1 MLNKEDYE
9 EPRCVLCMNPKSRI
23 PIDRV
28 LEKYD
33 SYIEEKAYERAES
46 HLRYWLEEAKTGR
59 DEAGEL
65 TMLGELMGHLRKNG
79 KIDEAVSVAASAIAR
94 VEKYGFTDTITGA
107 TAILNAGTV
116 YRAAGKNEE
125 SAACYERAEKVYE
138 AELKDGDDRLGG
150 LYNNFASALTEL
162 GEYDR
167 AEERFKKALA
177 IMDGTKNGKLE
188 CAITYLNLAD
198 LYEKRDGSEKAE
210 SLTDEMLTKAFELL
224 TDESV
229 EKNAYYEFVLDKCI
243 PAYDHFG
250 QFLRGA
256 ELKSRIGRQ

>member
-23 PIDRV
+23 PVDRV
-28 LEKYD
+28 LAKYD
-33 SYIEEKAYERAES
+33 SYIEEKAYDRAES
-46 HLRYWLEEAKTGR
+46 HLRYWLEEAKAGS

-79 KIDEAVSVAASAIAR
+79 KMNEALSVSASIIPK
-94 VEKYGFTDTITGA
+94 VDKYGFSNTITGA

-116 YRAAGKNEE
+116 YRAAGQNKE
-125 SAACYERAEKVYE
+125 SAECYRLAEKVYE
-138 AELKDGDDRLGG
+138 AELLTGDERLGG

-162 GEYDR
+162 GEFEM
-167 AEERFKKALA
+167 AEERFKKALVL
-177 IMDGTKNGKLE
+177 MEGTKNGKLE

-198 LYEKRDGSEKAE
+198 LYEKRDGSERAE
-210 SLTDEMLTKAFELL
+210 SLTEEMLDKAYNLL
-224 TDESV
+224 TDDSV
-229 EKNAYYEFVLDKCI
+229 EKNEYYEFVLDKCI
-243 PAYDHFG
+243 PSYDHFG
-250 QFLRGA
+250 QFLRSA